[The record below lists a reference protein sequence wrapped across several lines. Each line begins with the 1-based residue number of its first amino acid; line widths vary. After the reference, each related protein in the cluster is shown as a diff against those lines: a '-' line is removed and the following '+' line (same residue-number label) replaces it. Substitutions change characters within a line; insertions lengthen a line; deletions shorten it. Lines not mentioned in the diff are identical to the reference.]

1 MNIRIIILGLY
12 CLLIEAGYSQTNDN
26 IDINPDE
33 TNRNAI
39 YTEVYII
46 NPSKH
51 DFGYPSINY
60 ERYFCCVPGLS
71 IKIGGT
77 SDFNTH
83 FALPFSLNYLTHQI
97 SVHHLEIGMGA
108 VLSLNE
114 QNDKYYNTVNAF
126 AIFLPIM
133 YRYQKQNGILF
144 RAGFNTYFGQS
155 SFVAPSLSVGYNF

>member
-1 MNIRIIILGLY
+1 MNIRIIILVVY
-12 CLLIEAGYSQTNDN
+12 CLSELISYSQTDDN
-26 IDINPDE
+26 MDLKTGE
-33 TNRNAI
+33 TNRYSL

-71 IKIGGT
+71 IKIGAS

-114 QNDKYYNTVNAF
+114 LNDKYYNTVNAF